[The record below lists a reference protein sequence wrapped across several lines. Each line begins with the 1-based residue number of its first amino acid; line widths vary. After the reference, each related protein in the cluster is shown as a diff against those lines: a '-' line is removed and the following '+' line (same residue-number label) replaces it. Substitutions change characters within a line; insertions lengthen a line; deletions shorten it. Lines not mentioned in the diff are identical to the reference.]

1 MDNQIE
7 DDCRVQL
14 LEHVPY
20 VALCVRKDNDACGQL
35 KTIINRSRNFALDAE
50 NEKTVTHPRFS

>member
-20 VALCVRKDNDACGQL
+20 VALCVRKDNACM
-35 KTIINRSRNFALDAE
+35 RSVKNNYKQVAE
-50 NEKTVTHPRFS
+50 FCT